1 MTIDSLYSLFLS
13 SNGVSTDTR
22 TLLPGQIFFALKG
35 ENFNGDTYAAA
46 ALEKGAAIAVVSES
60 CEGDDP
66 RFVRVPDTLETLKA
80 LAAHHRRQL
89 DIPVIGLTGTNGKT
103 TTKELIR
110 TVLSVRYKVTA
121 TKGNLNNDIGVPLS
135 VLSIGPEAEIAV
147 IEMGANHPDDIG
159 RLTPVSQ
166 PDYGLITNVGK
177 AHLLGFGSF
186 EGVKKAK
193 GMLYDYLAE
202 HGGTAFLNVDD
213 PDLTEMTLE
222 RHLPVIRYGLQYD
235 NAEILPLEPEHPFL
249 RLSLGGITV
258 ETGLVGAY
266 NAVNVLAALAV
277 GAQFGVD
284 PEDGAKAISAY
295 EPHNNRS
302 EMTRTADNTVI
313 ADAYNANPSSMKVA
327 LDNLEAFSAPRKA
340 VLLGM
345 MGELGAESLK
355 EHQALVDR
363 LSAMNLDK
371 VYLVGEE
378 FRRTGTSFPCFAT
391 SADLAAYLGE
401 HPLKGYTILLKGSR
415 STAMEKI
422 LPVL

>member
-22 TLLPGQIFFALKG
+22 TLQPGQIFFALKG

-135 VLSIGPEAEIAV
+135 VLSIRPEAEIAV

>member
-22 TLLPGQIFFALKG
+22 TLQPGQIFFALKG
-35 ENFNGDTYAAA
+35 ENFNGDTDAAA

-80 LAAHHRRQL
+80 LAAHHRSQL

-213 PDLTEMTLE
+213 PDLTEMALE

-235 NAEILPLEPEHPFL
+235 NAEILPLEAEHPFL

-363 LSAMNLDK
+363 LSAMNLEK

>member
-22 TLLPGQIFFALKG
+22 TLQPGQIFFALKG

>member
-22 TLLPGQIFFALKG
+22 TLQPGQIFFALKG

-135 VLSIGPEAEIAV
+135 VLSIRPEAEIAV

-235 NAEILPLEPEHPFL
+235 NAEILPLEAEHPFL

>member
-22 TLLPGQIFFALKG
+22 TLQPGQIFFALKG

-80 LAAHHRRQL
+80 LAAHHRSQL

-213 PDLTEMTLE
+213 PDLTEMALE

-235 NAEILPLEPEHPFL
+235 NAEILPLEAEHPFL

-363 LSAMNLDK
+363 LSAMNLEK